1 MRDARTSVRR
11 VVLCIEYSGV
21 FSLPGPAIQD
31 LPQDMQRFPRLS
43 SFPQEPLARFRLLSA
58 CLAVSVAL
66 LNAILVASRVE
77 FSGVFRVEAVAA
89 SLLLGLWWAVG
100 YKRGG
105 FPLLGWLVDGVLLTV
120 IGAQTAT
127 PPGAIGLFFMG
138 MQFRALYVSRREF
151 LLLPLTYG
159 LSRLLSGAMVPGT
172 FTLESIATPAILQ
185 AVGLGVIAFTLH
197 LLVNAAERQRDI
209 ERALAHSD
217 MRYQSL
223 ASAMRDVV
231 YDWDVSKDTVEWTES
246 MQSVFGFPRP
256 SPDPDWAW
264 WIERVHPDDRE
275 HLINTAKSMLRDPSC
290 HMEMIRYRVRRDDG
304 SHAHVSASMIIQR
317 RPDGEPERVIGSV
330 RDVSTEQVLEEQ
342 LRQSQ
347 KMEAVGQLAGGV
359 AHDFNNLLTVI
370 GGHVFMLDHAMPQ
383 TPDTRKHLNGITRAA
398 DRAALLTRQL
408 LAFSR
413 KQLLAASVTSLND
426 IVDDVLQMIRPVI
439 GEQIQ
444 IVTKLDPSL
453 SPVFADPGQ
462 LGQVLVNLALNA
474 RDAMP
479 NGGTLTIETSNA
491 SFMAGSVE
499 LAGAAL
505 AAGDYVRLVMRD
517 TGVGMDAQTLAR
529 AFEPFYTTKTHGQG
543 SGLGLATVYGIV
555 RQSFGDIQAASTL
568 GEGSAFTIFL
578 PVATGVATVEAP
590 RPAATREAEDPLAPR
605 RILLVEDDDGVR
617 EFAHEVLSRA
627 GYQVQSARNGA
638 DAIQQVDAADSLE
651 SFDVVVTDVV
661 MPEMGGRELVEHLR
675 RRRPGLPAVYI
686 TGYTDDSRMIGA
698 LYAPDTRLLE
708 KPFTASALGG
718 AVEEVSEAAARST
731 AA

>member
-1 MRDARTSVRR
+1 M
-11 VVLCIEYSGV
+11 
-21 FSLPGPAIQD
+21 P
-31 LPQDMQRFPRLS
+31 RFLRIS

-58 CLAVSVAL
+58 CLAVTVAL
-66 LNAILVASRVE
+66 LNAALVASRVE
-77 FSGVFRVEAVAA
+77 FSGAFRAEAIGA
-89 SLLLGLWWAVG
+89 SLLLGVWWAIG
-100 YKRGG
+100 YLRGG
-105 FPLLGWLVDGVLLTV
+105 FPLVGWLVDGVLLTV

-159 LSRLLSGAMVPGT
+159 VSRLLSGAMLPGT
-172 FTLESIATPAILQ
+172 FTLDSIETAAILQ
-185 AVGLGVIAFTLH
+185 AIGLGIIAFTLH
-197 LLVNAAERQRDI
+197 LLVTAAERQRDI

-217 MRYQSL
+217 QRNQSL
-223 ASAMRDVV
+223 AKAMRDVV

-246 MQSVFGFPRP
+246 MQTVFGFPRP
-256 SPDPDWAW
+256 DVDPDWAW
-264 WIERVHPDDRE
+264 WIERVHPDDRD
-275 HLINTAKSMLRDPSC
+275 HLIKTATRMLHDPSVR
-290 HMEMIRYRVRRDDG
+290 MEMIRYRVRRGDD
-304 SHAHVSASMIIQR
+304 SYAHVSASMIIQR
-317 RPDGEPERVIGSV
+317 GSHGQPERVIGSV
-330 RDVSTEQVLEEQ
+330 RDVTNEQLLEEQ

-370 GGHVFMLDHAMPQ
+370 GGHVFMLNHAV
-383 TPDTRKHLNGITRAA
+383 TETAETRKHLDGITRAA

-413 KQLLAASVTSLND
+413 KQLLAAAVTNLND

-444 IVTKLDPSL
+444 IVTHLDASL

-479 NGGTLTIETSNA
+479 NGGTLTLETSNA
-491 SFMAGSVE
+491 SLASGSVE

-529 AFEPFYTTKTHGQG
+529 AFEPFFTTKPHGQG

-555 RQSFGDIQAASTL
+555 RQSFGDIFAASTP
-568 GEGSAFTIFL
+568 GAGSAFTILL
-578 PVATGVATVEAP
+578 PVATGVAAQESQ
-590 RPAATREAEDPLAPR
+590 RPVVARDVDDPLAPR

-617 EFAHEVLSRA
+617 EFAEEILSRA

-638 DAIQQVDAADSLE
+638 DALQQVDSADSIE

-675 RRRPGLPAVYI
+675 RLRPGLPAIYI

-708 KPFTASALGG
+708 KPFTASALGN